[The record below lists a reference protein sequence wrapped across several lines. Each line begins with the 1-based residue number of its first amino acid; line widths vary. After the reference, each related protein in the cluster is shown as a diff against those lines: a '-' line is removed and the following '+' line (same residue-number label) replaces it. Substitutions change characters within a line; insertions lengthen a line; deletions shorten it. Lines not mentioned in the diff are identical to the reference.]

1 MNEIRNISKQNYMP
15 PNWGASNFLS
25 KCSMIY
31 ERTNTIFGNV
41 VEIHKNVFGKSLCER
56 INKDEILATIG
67 DS

>member
-41 VEIHKNVFGKSLCER
+41 VEIHKNVFGKSLC
-56 INKDEILATIG
+56 
-67 DS
+67 

>member
-1 MNEIRNISKQNYMP
+1 MNERNISKQNCMP

-41 VEIHKNVFGKSLCER
+41 IEIHLNVFGKSLC
-56 INKDEILATIG
+56 
-67 DS
+67 